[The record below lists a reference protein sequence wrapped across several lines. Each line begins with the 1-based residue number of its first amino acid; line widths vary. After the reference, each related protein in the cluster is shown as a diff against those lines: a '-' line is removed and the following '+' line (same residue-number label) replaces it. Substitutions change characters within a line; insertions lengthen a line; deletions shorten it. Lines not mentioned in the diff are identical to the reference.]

1 MKSTVENLE
10 QKMELLHEKYPNT
23 DFFVLE
29 KANCPYEKEWA
40 EAYSLLQQYERE
52 QNP

>member
-29 KANCPYEKEWA
+29 KANCPYEKEWNDFMHYLA
-40 EAYSLLQQYERE
+40 IN
-52 QNP
+52 NPDMLP